1 MTDRAEIERL
11 LQMTGR
17 TLEGLPKHFSANAR
31 LNFVAKMEIGESIVD
46 RILHQSDVIEL
57 LIGALKD
64 ALEKPMQKPLT
75 LEELKTEPCD
85 SYVWEERRTDLNIY
99 FERTSALVLAFVCVN
114 SKEDMYKYGSSVR
127 AWKKMPTDEE
137 REAAAWES

>member
-17 TLEGLPKHFSANAR
+17 TLEGLPDNYAPEKVASR
-31 LNFVAKMEIGESIVD
+31 LKGGKDGWTIGGFIC
-46 RILHQSDVIEL
+46 HQSDVIEL
-57 LIGALKD
+57 LVGALRD
-64 ALEKPMQKPLT
+64 VLDKPMQKPLT

-137 REAAAWES
+137 REVAAWES